1 MVKFLIGLGCGV
13 GLGLLIAPAA
23 GEETREQLLE
33 IARRPGDAARQK
45 VQDVREDIAQM
56 GANLGRQVAEKMTD
70 KVIPDTLS
78 PQSRR
83 QG

>member
-1 MVKFLIGLGCGV
+1 MLKFAIGLVCGV

-23 GEETREQLLE
+23 GEETRQQLLDL
-33 IARRPGDAARQK
+33 ASRPADVARQK
-45 VQDVREDIAQM
+45 VKEVREDIAQM
-56 GANLGRQVAEKMTD
+56 GANLGRQVAEKAVD

-78 PQSRR
+78 PQARR